1 MKKNEFSELFSNLL
15 IIGSVSLAI
24 TPFILGDRLGF
35 IVGGLMKDCG
45 VMINQFHNYM
55 NWLIS

>member
-1 MKKNEFSELFSNLL
+1 MKKNQFSELFSNLL
-15 IIGSVSLAI
+15 IMGSVSLAI
-24 TPFILGDRLGF
+24 LPFILGDRLVL

-45 VMINQFHNYM
+45 VMINQFHHYM